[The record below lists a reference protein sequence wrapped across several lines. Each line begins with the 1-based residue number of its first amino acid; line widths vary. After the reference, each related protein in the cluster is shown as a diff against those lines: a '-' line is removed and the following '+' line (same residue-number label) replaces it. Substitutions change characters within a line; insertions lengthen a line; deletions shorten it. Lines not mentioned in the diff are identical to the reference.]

1 MKNLK
6 ATLIVDLLGNIST
19 TSRQW
24 SQDLGAF
31 SHAGQR
37 GLGGVGTA
45 VRRLG
50 GDAEASSSQMRQ
62 AFRGMRSGMHAV
74 SADMDRLK
82 LSAEGVFGSLTRL
95 YGLITGGALVYGFKR
110 LFLDPAV
117 HMESFQTRITSLNH
131 GDASATADTLKWAQ
145 KNTQQAPWS
154 LNQILEEYSTT
165 RGYGMSDAESRRYV
179 QMLEDQAGRHGWNK
193 QQIEGASLQLREM
206 FARGKLQGQDA
217 NQLSGYGINA
227 YQVLAEKLH
236 TDAGHMRKLGEAGK
250 LGPETIRLLFQT
262 LREQASGM
270 AEKSMHT
277 WAGMTMR
284 MQSDWDQ
291 FALKVMNGGPFKFLE
306 KQLSGVLDQIAVMQK
321 DGQLDEL
328 ANDIGQGMLTAF
340 MSATEAVKW
349 LVKQIKAARQALKQ
363 LRDDGYGKNLDN
375 IASGAKTLAKYLLLV
390 YAARTALRLAGT
402 VGMGALRLG
411 STPLRYT
418 LATVGAVTSPFRK
431 RRPVM
436 PGELP
441 GRGGRFM
448 NFLSGVNPAAVQ
460 PVLVTNWPA
469 GALAGGGSGGGNTL
483 IEEGGSGKKRRNGR
497 TKKGPGK
504 GRGMSTVVTAGE
516 ELAESAAKKG
526 LFGRMASR
534 VGGWFGKIPGLSKAG
549 SLLSAAG
556 SKLGLGKAAGW
567 LGKGGKFLGRLGG
580 GAFGAALLAAPTL
593 LDSQATAHD
602 KGAAVGSGIGAVAG
616 GALGTFAGPVGTVI
630 GSTVGSYLGE
640 YLGGWLTDA
649 YQKITGGND
658 NGSGQAVQ
666 KAAAR
671 VELVAP
677 EGWDKRSIDIDDSDM
692 FGLDLNFYS
701 GGNYVPWG

>member
-6 ATLIVDLLGNIST
+6 ASLIVDLLGNIST
-19 TSRQW
+19 KSRQW

-50 GDAEASSSQMRQ
+50 GEAEAGSSRMRQ
-62 AFRGMRSGMHAV
+62 AFRGMRGGIHAV
-74 SADMDRLK
+74 SADLDRLK
-82 LSAEGVFGSLTRL
+82 LSAEGAFGKLTHL
-95 YGLITGGALVYGFKR
+95 YGLLTGGAAVYGFKR
-110 LFLDPAV
+110 LFLDPAA

-131 GDASATADTLKWAQ
+131 GDASATADTIKWAQ

-154 LNQILEEYSTT
+154 LNQILEEYAIT

-179 QMLEDQAGRHGWNK
+179 QMLEDQAGRHGWNR
-193 QQIEGASLQLREM
+193 QQVEGASLQLREM

-236 TDAGHMRKLGEAGK
+236 TTTGAIRKLGEEGK

-340 MSATEAVKW
+340 VSATEAVKW

-363 LRDDGYGKNLDN
+363 LRDDGYGKTLDN
-375 IASGAKTLAKYLLLV
+375 IAGGAKTLAKYLLLV
-390 YAARTALRLAGT
+390 YAARTALRMAGA

-411 STPLRYT
+411 ATPLRYT

-460 PVLVTNWPA
+460 PVFVTNWPA
-469 GALAGGGSGGGNTL
+469 GALAGAGGNGGNTL
-483 IEEGGSGKKRRNGR
+483 TEDGGSGKKRRNRR
-497 TKKGPGK
+497 TRKGPGK
-504 GRGMSTVVTAGE
+504 GRGVSTVVTAGE

-526 LFGRMASR
+526 FFGRMASR

-556 SKLGLGKAAGW
+556 SKLGLGKVAGW
-567 LGKGGKFLGRLGG
+567 LGKGSKFLGRFGG

-593 LDSQATAHD
+593 LDSQASAHD
-602 KGAAVGSGIGAVAG
+602 KGAAVGSGAGAVIG

-630 GSTVGSYLGE
+630 GSTVGSYLGD

-649 YQKITGGND
+649 YQKITGSND
-658 NGSGQAVQ
+658 NRGQAVQ

-671 VELVAP
+671 VELIAP
-677 EGWDKRSIDIDDSDM
+677 EGWQARSIDIDDSDP
-692 FGLDLNFYS
+692 FGLDMNFYS
-701 GGNYVPWG
+701 GGNYVPYG

>member
-6 ATLIVDLLGNIST
+6 ASLIVDLLGNIST
-19 TSRQW
+19 KSRQW

-50 GDAEASSSQMRQ
+50 GEAETSSSRMRQ
-62 AFRGMRSGMHAV
+62 AFRGMRGGIHAV
-74 SADMDRLK
+74 SADLDRLK
-82 LSAEGVFGSLTRL
+82 LSAEGAFGKLTHL
-95 YGLITGGALVYGFKR
+95 YGLLTGGAAVYGFKR
-110 LFLDPAV
+110 LFLDPAA

-131 GDASATADTLKWAQ
+131 GDASATADTIKWAQ

-154 LNQILEEYSTT
+154 LNQILEEYAIT

-179 QMLEDQAGRHGWNK
+179 QMLEDQAGRHGWNR
-193 QQIEGASLQLREM
+193 QQVEGASLQLREM

-236 TDAGHMRKLGEAGK
+236 TTTGAIRKLGEEGK

-328 ANDIGQGMLTAF
+328 ASDIGQGMLTAF

-349 LVKQIKAARQALKQ
+349 LVKQIKAARLALKQ
-363 LRDDGYGKNLDN
+363 LRDDGYGKTLDN
-375 IASGAKTLAKYLLLV
+375 IAGGAKTLAKYLLLV
-390 YAARTALRLAGT
+390 YAARTALRLAGA

-411 STPLRYT
+411 ATPLRYT

-460 PVLVTNWPA
+460 PVFVTNWPA
-469 GALAGGGSGGGNTL
+469 GALAGTGGNGGNTL
-483 IEEGGSGKKRRNGR
+483 TEDGGSGKKRRNRR
-497 TKKGPGK
+497 TRKGPGK
-504 GRGMSTVVTAGE
+504 GRGVSTVVTAGE

-556 SKLGLGKAAGW
+556 SKLGLGKVAGW
-567 LGKGGKFLGRLGG
+567 LGKGSKFLGRFGG

-593 LDSQATAHD
+593 LDSQASAHD
-602 KGAAVGSGIGAVAG
+602 KGAAVGSGAGAVIG

-630 GSTVGSYLGE
+630 GSTVGSYLGD

-658 NGSGQAVQ
+658 NNNPPPQ
-666 KAAAR
+666 KAEAR

-677 EGWDKRSIDIDDSDM
+677 PGWDARSIDIDDSDP

-701 GGNYVPWG
+701 GGNYVPYG

>member
-6 ATLIVDLLGNIST
+6 ASLIVDLLGNIST
-19 TSRQW
+19 KSRQW

-50 GDAEASSSQMRQ
+50 GEAEAGSSRMRQ
-62 AFRGMRSGMHAV
+62 AFRGMRGGIHAV
-74 SADMDRLK
+74 SADLDRLK
-82 LSAEGVFGSLTRL
+82 LSAEGAFGKLTHL
-95 YGLITGGALVYGFKR
+95 YGLLTGGAAVYGFKR
-110 LFLDPAV
+110 LFLDPAS
-117 HMESFQTRITSLNH
+117 HMENFKTRITSLNH
-131 GDASATADTLKWAQ
+131 GDTAATDNTIKWARQ
-145 KNTQQAPWS
+145 NTQQAPWS
-154 LNQILEEYSTT
+154 LNQILEEYSIT

-179 QMLEDQAGRHGWNK
+179 QMLEDQAGRHGWNR
-193 QQIEGASLQLREM
+193 QQVEGASLQLREM

-236 TDAGHMRKLGEAGK
+236 TTTGAVRKLGEEGK

-363 LRDDGYGKNLDN
+363 LRDDGYGRTLDN
-375 IASGAKTLAKYLLLV
+375 IAGGAKTLAKYLLLV
-390 YAARTALRLAGT
+390 YAARTALRMAGA

-411 STPLRYT
+411 ATPLRYT

-448 NFLSGVNPAAVQ
+448 NFLSGINPAAVQ
-460 PVLVTNWPA
+460 PVFVTNWPA
-469 GALAGGGSGGGNTL
+469 GALAGGGSGGGNPL
-483 IEEGGSGKKRRNGR
+483 IEDGGSGKKRRNRR
-497 TKKGPGK
+497 TRKGPGK
-504 GRGMSTVVTAGE
+504 GRGVSTVVTAGE

-556 SKLGLGKAAGW
+556 NKLGLGKVAGW
-567 LGKGGKFLGRLGG
+567 LGKGGKFLGRFGG
-580 GAFGAALLAAPTL
+580 GAFGATLLAAPTL
-593 LDSQATAHD
+593 LDSQASAHD

-649 YQKITGGND
+649 YQKITGNND
-658 NGSGQAVQ
+658 NSGQAVQ

-671 VELVAP
+671 VELIAP
-677 EGWDKRSIDIDDSDM
+677 EGWQARSIDIDDSDP
-692 FGLDLNFYS
+692 FGLDMNFYS
-701 GGNYVPWG
+701 GGNYVPYG

>member
-6 ATLIVDLLGNIST
+6 ASLIVDLLGNIST
-19 TSRQW
+19 KSRQW

-50 GDAEASSSQMRQ
+50 GEAETSSSRMRQ
-62 AFRGMRSGMHAV
+62 AFRGMRGGIHAV
-74 SADMDRLK
+74 SADLDRMK
-82 LSAEGVFGSLTRL
+82 LSAEGAFGKLTHL
-95 YGLITGGALVYGFKR
+95 YGLLTGGAAVYGFKR
-110 LFLDPAV
+110 LFLDPAA

-131 GDASATADTLKWAQ
+131 GDASATADTIKWAQ

-154 LNQILEEYSTT
+154 LNQILEEYAIT

-179 QMLEDQAGRHGWNK
+179 QMLEDQAGRHGWNR
-193 QQIEGASLQLREM
+193 QQVEGASLQLREM

-236 TDAGHMRKLGEAGK
+236 TTTGAIRKLGEEGK

-291 FALKVMNGGPFKFLE
+291 FAQKVMNGGPFKFLE

-340 MSATEAVKW
+340 VSATEAVKW
-349 LVKQIKAARQALKQ
+349 LVKQIKAARLALKQ
-363 LRDDGYGKNLDN
+363 LRDDGYGKTLDN
-375 IASGAKTLAKYLLLV
+375 IAGGAKTLAKYLLLV
-390 YAARTALRLAGT
+390 YAARTALRMAGA

-411 STPLRYT
+411 ATPLRYT

-431 RRPVM
+431 RQPVM

-448 NFLSGVNPAAVQ
+448 NFLSGVNSAAVQ
-460 PVLVTNWPA
+460 PVFVTNWPA
-469 GALAGGGSGGGNTL
+469 GALAGTGGNGGNTL
-483 IEEGGSGKKRRNGR
+483 TEDGGRGKKRRNGR

-504 GRGMSTVVTAGE
+504 GRGVSTVVTAGE
-516 ELAESAAKKG
+516 ELAASAAKKG

-556 SKLGLGKAAGW
+556 SKLGLGKVAGW
-567 LGKGGKFLGRLGG
+567 LGKGSKFLGRFGG

-593 LDSQATAHD
+593 LDSQASAHD
-602 KGAAVGSGIGAVAG
+602 KGAAVGSGAGAVIG

-630 GSTVGSYLGE
+630 GSTVGSYLGD

-649 YQKITGGND
+649 YQKITGSND
-658 NGSGQAVQ
+658 NSGQAVQ

-671 VELVAP
+671 VELIAP
-677 EGWDKRSIDIDDSDM
+677 EGWQARSIDIDDSDP
-692 FGLDLNFYS
+692 FGLDMNFYS
-701 GGNYVPWG
+701 GGNYVPYG

>member
-6 ATLIVDLLGNIST
+6 ASLIVDLLGNIST
-19 TSRQW
+19 KSRQW

-50 GDAEASSSQMRQ
+50 GEAEAGSSRMRQ
-62 AFRGMRSGMHAV
+62 AFRGMRGGIHAV
-74 SADMDRLK
+74 SADLDRLK
-82 LSAEGVFGSLTRL
+82 LSAEGAFGKLTHL
-95 YGLITGGALVYGFKR
+95 YGLLTGGAAVYGFKR
-110 LFLDPAV
+110 LFLDPAA

-131 GDASATADTLKWAQ
+131 GDASATADTIKWAQ

-154 LNQILEEYSTT
+154 LNQILEEYAIT

-179 QMLEDQAGRHGWNK
+179 QMLEDQAGRHGWNR
-193 QQIEGASLQLREM
+193 QQVEGASLQLREM

-236 TDAGHMRKLGEAGK
+236 TTTGAIRKLGEEGK

-306 KQLSGVLDQIAVMQK
+306 TQLSGVLDQIAVMQK

-340 MSATEAVKW
+340 TSARDAVTW

-363 LRDDGYGKNLDN
+363 LRDDGYGKTLDN
-375 IASGAKTLAKYLLLV
+375 IAGGAKTLAKYLLLV
-390 YAARTALRLAGT
+390 YAARTALRMAGA

-411 STPLRYT
+411 VTPLRYT

-436 PGELP
+436 PGEMP

-460 PVLVTNWPA
+460 PVFVTNWPA

-483 IEEGGSGKKRRNGR
+483 IEDGGSSKKRRNGR

-504 GRGMSTVVTAGE
+504 GRGVSTVVTAGE
-516 ELAESAAKKG
+516 ALAESAAKKG

-556 SKLGLGKAAGW
+556 NKPGLGKVAGW

-593 LDSQATAHD
+593 LDSQASAHD
-602 KGAAVGSGIGAVAG
+602 KGAAVGSGAGAVIG

-630 GSTVGSYLGE
+630 GSTVGSYLGD

-649 YQKITGGND
+649 YQKITGSND
-658 NGSGQAVQ
+658 NSGQAVQ

-671 VELVAP
+671 VELIAP
-677 EGWDKRSIDIDDSDM
+677 EGWQARSIDIDDSNP
-692 FGLDLNFYS
+692 FGLDMNFYS
-701 GGNYVPWG
+701 GGNYVPYG

>member
-6 ATLIVDLLGNIST
+6 ASLIVDLLGNIST
-19 TSRQW
+19 KSRQW

-50 GDAEASSSQMRQ
+50 GEAEAGSSRMRQ
-62 AFRGMRSGMHAV
+62 AFRGMRGGIHAV
-74 SADMDRLK
+74 SADLDRLK
-82 LSAEGVFGSLTRL
+82 LSAEGAFGKLTHL
-95 YGLITGGALVYGFKR
+95 YGLLTGGAAVYGFKR
-110 LFLDPAV
+110 LFLDPAS
-117 HMESFQTRITSLNH
+117 HMENFKTRITSLNH
-131 GDASATADTLKWAQ
+131 GEAAATDSTIKWARQ
-145 KNTQQAPWS
+145 NTQEAPWS
-154 LNQILEEYSTT
+154 MSQILEEYAVT
-165 RGYGMSDAESRRYV
+165 RGYGMSDAESRKYV
-179 QMLEDQAGRHGWNK
+179 HMLEDQAGRHGWNK

-206 FARGKLQGQDA
+206 YARGKIQGQDA

-236 TDAGHMRKLGEAGK
+236 TKASVIRELGEKGK
-250 LGPETIRLLFQT
+250 LGPEAIKLLFQT
-262 LREQASGM
+262 LQEQAKGAAKVASG
-270 AEKSMHT
+270 T
-277 WAGMTMR
+277 WTGMVMR
-284 MQSDWDQ
+284 MQSDWEQ
-291 FALKVMNGGPFKFLE
+291 FAQQVMDTGPFKFLE
-306 KQLSGVLDQIAVMQK
+306 TQMNGILDTVADMQK
-321 DGQLDEL
+321 SGQLDGL
-328 ANDIGQGMLTAF
+328 AEDVGEGMLTAF
-340 MSATEAVKW
+340 LSVKDAVTW
-349 LVKQIKAARQALKQ
+349 LVEKIKAARQALKQ
-363 LRDDGYGKNLDN
+363 LRDDGYGKTLDN

-390 YAARTALRLAGT
+390 YAARTALRMAGA

-411 STPLRYT
+411 ATPLRYT

-460 PVLVTNWPA
+460 PVFVTNWPA
-469 GALAGGGSGGGNTL
+469 GALAGGGSGNTL
-483 IEEGGSGKKRRNGR
+483 IEDGGSSKKRRNGR

-504 GRGMSTVVTAGE
+504 GRGVSTVVTAGE
-516 ELAESAAKKG
+516 ALAESAAKKG

-556 SKLGLGKAAGW
+556 NKPGLGKVAGW
-567 LGKGGKFLGRLGG
+567 LGKGSKFLGRFGG

-593 LDSQATAHD
+593 LDSQASAHD
-602 KGAAVGSGIGAVAG
+602 KGAAVGSGAGAVIG

-630 GSTVGSYLGE
+630 GSTVGSYLGD

-658 NGSGQAVQ
+658 NNNPPPQ
-666 KAAAR
+666 KAEAR

-677 EGWDKRSIDIDDSDM
+677 PGWDARSIDIDDSDP
-692 FGLDLNFYS
+692 FGLDMNFYS
-701 GGNYVPWG
+701 GGNYVPYG

>member
-6 ATLIVDLLGNIST
+6 ASLIVDLLGNIST
-19 TSRQW
+19 KSRQW

-50 GDAEASSSQMRQ
+50 GEAETGSSRMRQ
-62 AFRGMRSGMHAV
+62 AFRGMRGGIHAV
-74 SADMDRLK
+74 SADLDRLK
-82 LSAEGVFGSLTRL
+82 LSAEGAFGKLTHL
-95 YGLITGGALVYGFKR
+95 YGLLTGGAAVYGFKR
-110 LFLDPAV
+110 LFLDPAA

-131 GDASATADTLKWAQ
+131 GDASATADTIKWAQ

-154 LNQILEEYSTT
+154 LNQILEEYAIT

-179 QMLEDQAGRHGWNK
+179 QMLEDQAGRHGWNR
-193 QQIEGASLQLREM
+193 QQVEGASLQLREM

-236 TDAGHMRKLGEAGK
+236 TTTGAIRKLGEEGK

-277 WAGMTMR
+277 WTGMTMR

-321 DGQLDEL
+321 DGQLDDI

-349 LVKQIKAARQALKQ
+349 LVKQIKAARLALKQ
-363 LRDDGYGKNLDN
+363 LRDDGYGKTLDN

-390 YAARTALRLAGT
+390 YAARTALRMAGA

-411 STPLRYT
+411 ATPLRYT

-431 RRPVM
+431 RQPVM

-460 PVLVTNWPA
+460 PVFVTNWPA
-469 GALAGGGSGGGNTL
+469 GALAGTGGNGGNTL
-483 IEEGGSGKKRRNGR
+483 TEDGGRGKKRRNGR

-504 GRGMSTVVTAGE
+504 GRGVSTVVTAGE

-526 LFGRMASR
+526 FFGRMASR

-549 SLLSAAG
+549 SLLSAAS
-556 SKLGLGKAAGW
+556 SKLGLGKVAGW

-593 LDSQATAHD
+593 LDSQASAHD
-602 KGAAVGSGIGAVAG
+602 KGAAVGSGAGAVIG
-616 GALGTFAGPVGTVI
+616 GALGTFAGPVGAAI
-630 GSTVGSYLGE
+630 GSTVGSYLGD

-649 YQKITGGND
+649 YQKITGSND
-658 NGSGQAVQ
+658 NSGQAVQ

-671 VELVAP
+671 VELIAP
-677 EGWDKRSIDIDDSDM
+677 EGWQARSIDIDDSDP
-692 FGLDLNFYS
+692 FGLDMNFYS
-701 GGNYVPWG
+701 GGNYVPYG

>member
-6 ATLIVDLLGNIST
+6 ASLIVDLLGNIST
-19 TSRQW
+19 KSRQW

-50 GDAEASSSQMRQ
+50 GEAETSSSRMRQ
-62 AFRGMRSGMHAV
+62 AFRGMRGGIHAV
-74 SADMDRLK
+74 SADLDRLK
-82 LSAEGVFGSLTRL
+82 LSAEGAFGKLTHL
-95 YGLITGGALVYGFKR
+95 YGLLTGGAAVYGFKR
-110 LFLDPAV
+110 LFLDPAA

-131 GDASATADTLKWAQ
+131 GDASATADTIKWAQ

-154 LNQILEEYSTT
+154 LNQILEEYAIT

-179 QMLEDQAGRHGWNK
+179 QMLEDQAGRHGWNR
-193 QQIEGASLQLREM
+193 QQVEGASLQLREM

-236 TDAGHMRKLGEAGK
+236 TTTGAIRKLGEEGK

-340 MSATEAVKW
+340 VSATEAVKW
-349 LVKQIKAARQALKQ
+349 LVKQIKAARLALKQ
-363 LRDDGYGKNLDN
+363 LRDDGYGKTLDN
-375 IASGAKTLAKYLLLV
+375 IAGGAKTLAKYLLLV
-390 YAARTALRLAGT
+390 YAARTALRMAGA

-411 STPLRYT
+411 ATPLRYT

-431 RRPVM
+431 RRPVI
-436 PGELP
+436 PGEMP

-460 PVLVTNWPA
+460 PVFVTNWPA
-469 GALAGGGSGGGNTL
+469 GALAGTGGNGGNTL
-483 IEEGGSGKKRRNGR
+483 TEDGGSGKKRRNRR
-497 TKKGPGK
+497 TRKGPGK
-504 GRGMSTVVTAGE
+504 GRGVSTVVTAGE

-556 SKLGLGKAAGW
+556 SKLGLGKVAGW
-567 LGKGGKFLGRLGG
+567 LGKGSKFLGRFGG

-593 LDSQATAHD
+593 LDSQASAHD
-602 KGAAVGSGIGAVAG
+602 KGAAVGSGAGAVIG

-630 GSTVGSYLGE
+630 GSTVGSYLGD

-649 YQKITGGND
+649 YQKITGSND
-658 NGSGQAVQ
+658 NSGQAVQ

-671 VELVAP
+671 VELIAP
-677 EGWDKRSIDIDDSDM
+677 EGWQARSIDIDDSDP
-692 FGLDLNFYS
+692 FGLDMNFYS
-701 GGNYVPWG
+701 GGNYVPYG

>member
-6 ATLIVDLLGNIST
+6 ASLIVDLLGNIST
-19 TSRQW
+19 KSRQW

-50 GDAEASSSQMRQ
+50 GEAEAGSSRMRQ
-62 AFRGMRSGMHAV
+62 AFRGMRGGIHAV
-74 SADMDRLK
+74 SADLDRLK
-82 LSAEGVFGSLTRL
+82 LSAEGAFGKLTHL
-95 YGLITGGALVYGFKR
+95 YGLLTGGAAVYGFKR
-110 LFLDPAV
+110 LFLDPAA

-131 GDASATADTLKWAQ
+131 GDASATADTIKWAQ

-154 LNQILEEYSTT
+154 LNQILEEYAIT

-179 QMLEDQAGRHGWNK
+179 QMLEDQAGRHGWNR
-193 QQIEGASLQLREM
+193 QQVEGASLQLREM

-236 TDAGHMRKLGEAGK
+236 TTTGAIRKLGEEGK

-340 MSATEAVKW
+340 VSATEAVKW

-363 LRDDGYGKNLDN
+363 LRDDGYGKTLDN
-375 IASGAKTLAKYLLLV
+375 IAGGAKTLAKYLLLV
-390 YAARTALRLAGT
+390 YAARTALRMAGA

-411 STPLRYT
+411 ATPLRYT

-460 PVLVTNWPA
+460 PVFVTNWPA

-483 IEEGGSGKKRRNGR
+483 IEDGGGSKKRRNGR

-504 GRGMSTVVTAGE
+504 GRGVSTVVTAGE
-516 ELAESAAKKG
+516 ALAESAAKKG

-556 SKLGLGKAAGW
+556 NKLGLGKVAGW
-567 LGKGGKFLGRLGG
+567 LGKGSKFLGRFGG

-593 LDSQATAHD
+593 LDSQASAHD
-602 KGAAVGSGIGAVAG
+602 KGAAVGSGAGAVIG

-630 GSTVGSYLGE
+630 GSTVGSYLGD

-658 NGSGQAVQ
+658 NNNPPPQ
-666 KAAAR
+666 KAEAR

-677 EGWDKRSIDIDDSDM
+677 PGWDARSIDIDDSDP
-692 FGLDLNFYS
+692 FGLDMNFYS
-701 GGNYVPWG
+701 GGNYVPYG

>member
-6 ATLIVDLLGNIST
+6 ASLIVDLLGNIST
-19 TSRQW
+19 KSRQW

-50 GDAEASSSQMRQ
+50 GEAETSSSRMRQ
-62 AFRGMRSGMHAV
+62 AFRGMRGGIHAV
-74 SADMDRLK
+74 SADLDRLK
-82 LSAEGVFGSLTRL
+82 LSAEGAFGKLTHL
-95 YGLITGGALVYGFKR
+95 YGLLTGGAAVYGFKR
-110 LFLDPAV
+110 LFLDPAA

-131 GDASATADTLKWAQ
+131 GDASATADTIKWAQ

-154 LNQILEEYSTT
+154 LNQILEEYAIT

-179 QMLEDQAGRHGWNK
+179 QMLEDQAGRHGWNR
-193 QQIEGASLQLREM
+193 QQVEGASLQLREM

-236 TDAGHMRKLGEAGK
+236 TTTGAIRKLGEEGK

-328 ANDIGQGMLTAF
+328 ASDIGQGMLTAF

-349 LVKQIKAARQALKQ
+349 LVKQIKAARLALKQ
-363 LRDDGYGKNLDN
+363 LRDDGYGKTLDN
-375 IASGAKTLAKYLLLV
+375 IAGGAKTLAKYLLLV
-390 YAARTALRLAGT
+390 YAARTALRLAGA

-411 STPLRYT
+411 ATPLRYT

-460 PVLVTNWPA
+460 PVFVTNWPA
-469 GALAGGGSGGGNTL
+469 GALAGTGGNGGNTL
-483 IEEGGSGKKRRNGR
+483 TEDGGSGKKRRNRR
-497 TKKGPGK
+497 TRKGPSK
-504 GRGMSTVVTAGE
+504 GRGVSTVVTAGE

-556 SKLGLGKAAGW
+556 SKLGLGKVAGW
-567 LGKGGKFLGRLGG
+567 LGKGSKFLGRFGG

-593 LDSQATAHD
+593 LDSQASAHD
-602 KGAAVGSGIGAVAG
+602 KGAAVGSGAGAVIG

-630 GSTVGSYLGE
+630 GSTVGSYLGD

-649 YQKITGGND
+649 YQKITGSND
-658 NGSGQAVQ
+658 NSGQAVQ

-671 VELVAP
+671 VELIAP
-677 EGWDKRSIDIDDSDM
+677 EGWQARSIDIDDSDP
-692 FGLDLNFYS
+692 FGLDMNFYS
-701 GGNYVPWG
+701 GGNYVPYG

>member
-6 ATLIVDLLGNIST
+6 ASLIVDLLGNIST
-19 TSRQW
+19 ISRKW

-50 GDAEASSSQMRQ
+50 GEAEASSSRMRQ

-363 LRDDGYGKNLDN
+363 LRDDGYGKTLDN

-390 YAARTALRLAGT
+390 YAARTALRLAGA

-411 STPLRYT
+411 ATPLRYT

-431 RRPVM
+431 RQPVM

-460 PVLVTNWPA
+460 PVFVTNWPA

-483 IEEGGSGKKRRNGR
+483 IEEGGSGKKRRSGR

-504 GRGMSTVVTAGE
+504 GRGISTVVTAGE
-516 ELAESAAKKG
+516 ELAEGAAKKG

-534 VGGWFGKIPGLSKAG
+534 VGGWFGKIPGLTKAG

-567 LGKGGKFLGRLGG
+567 LGKGGKLLGRFGG
-580 GAFGAALLAAPTL
+580 GALGAALTAAPVL
-593 LDSQATAHD
+593 LDDQATTHD
-602 KGAAVGSGIGAVAG
+602 KGAAVGSGIGMVAG
-616 GALGTFAGPVGTVI
+616 GALGSFAGPVGTMI

-649 YQKITGGND
+649 YQKITGSND
-658 NGSGQAVQ
+658 NSGQAVQ

-671 VELVAP
+671 VELIAP

-701 GGNYVPWG
+701 GGNYVPYG

>member
-6 ATLIVDLLGNIST
+6 ASLIVDLLGNIST
-19 TSRQW
+19 KSRQW

-37 GLGGVGTA
+37 GLGGVGMV

-50 GDAEASSSQMRQ
+50 GEAEAGSSRMRQ
-62 AFRGMRSGMHAV
+62 AFRGMRGGIHAV
-74 SADMDRLK
+74 SADLDRLK
-82 LSAEGVFGSLTRL
+82 LSAEGAFGKLTHL
-95 YGLITGGALVYGFKR
+95 YGLLTGGAAVYGFKR
-110 LFLDPAV
+110 LFLDPAS
-117 HMESFQTRITSLNH
+117 HMENFKTRITSLNH
-131 GDASATADTLKWAQ
+131 GDAAATDSTIKWARQ
-145 KNTQQAPWS
+145 NTQEAPWGMS
-154 LNQILEEYSTT
+154 QILEEYAVT
-165 RGYGMSDAESRRYV
+165 RGYGMSDAESRKYV
-179 QMLEDQAGRHGWNK
+179 HMLEDQAGRHGWNK

-206 FARGKLQGQDA
+206 YARGKIQGQDA

-236 TDAGHMRKLGEAGK
+236 TKASVIRELGEKGK
-250 LGPETIRLLFQT
+250 LGPEAIKLLFQT
-262 LREQASGM
+262 LQEQAKGAAKVASG
-270 AEKSMHT
+270 T
-277 WAGMTMR
+277 WTGMVMR
-284 MQSDWDQ
+284 MQSDWEQ
-291 FALKVMNGGPFKFLE
+291 FAQQVMDTGPFRFLETQMNGI
-306 KQLSGVLDQIAVMQK
+306 LDTVADMQK
-321 DGQLDEL
+321 SGQLDGL
-328 ANDIGQGMLTAF
+328 AEDVGEGMLTAF
-340 MSATEAVKW
+340 LSAKDAVTW
-349 LVKQIKAARQALKQ
+349 LVEKIKAARLALKQ
-363 LRDDGYGKNLDN
+363 LRDDGYGRTLDN

-390 YAARTALRLAGT
+390 YAARTALRMAGA

-411 STPLRYT
+411 ATPLRYT

-431 RRPVM
+431 RRPVI
-436 PGELP
+436 PGEMP

-460 PVLVTNWPA
+460 PVFVTNWPA
-469 GALAGGGSGGGNTL
+469 GALAGTGGNGGNTL
-483 IEEGGSGKKRRNGR
+483 TEDGGSGKKRRNRR
-497 TKKGPGK
+497 TRKGPGK
-504 GRGMSTVVTAGE
+504 GRGVSTVVTAGE

-556 SKLGLGKAAGW
+556 NKLGLGKVAGW
-567 LGKGGKFLGRLGG
+567 LGKGSKFLGRFGG

-658 NGSGQAVQ
+658 NNNPPPQ
-666 KAAAR
+666 KAEAR

-677 EGWDKRSIDIDDSDM
+677 PGWDARSIDIDESDP

-701 GGNYVPWG
+701 GGNYVPYG

>member
-6 ATLIVDLLGNIST
+6 ASLIVDLLGNIST
-19 TSRQW
+19 KSRQW

-50 GDAEASSSQMRQ
+50 GEAETSSSRMRQ
-62 AFRGMRSGMHAV
+62 AFRGMRGGIHAV
-74 SADMDRLK
+74 SADLDRLK
-82 LSAEGVFGSLTRL
+82 LSAEGAFGKLTHL
-95 YGLITGGALVYGFKR
+95 YGLLTGGAAVYGFKR
-110 LFLDPAV
+110 LFLDPAS
-117 HMESFQTRITSLNH
+117 HMENFKTRITSLNH
-131 GDASATADTLKWAQ
+131 GDAAATDSTIKWARQ
-145 KNTQQAPWS
+145 NTQEAPWS
-154 LNQILEEYSTT
+154 MSQILEEYAVT
-165 RGYGMSDAESRRYV
+165 RGYGMSDAESRKYV
-179 QMLEDQAGRHGWNK
+179 HMLEDQAGRHGWNK

-206 FARGKLQGQDA
+206 YARGKIQGQDA

-236 TDAGHMRKLGEAGK
+236 TKASVIRELGEKGK
-250 LGPETIRLLFQT
+250 LGPEAIKLLFQT
-262 LREQASGM
+262 LQEQAKGAAKVASG
-270 AEKSMHT
+270 T
-277 WAGMTMR
+277 WTGMVMR
-284 MQSDWDQ
+284 MQSDWEQ
-291 FALKVMNGGPFKFLE
+291 FAQKVMDTGPFKFLE
-306 KQLSGVLDQIAVMQK
+306 TQMNGILDQIAVMQK

-363 LRDDGYGKNLDN
+363 LRDDGYGRTLDN
-375 IASGAKTLAKYLLLV
+375 IAGGAKTLAKYLLLV
-390 YAARTALRLAGT
+390 YAARTALRMAGA

-411 STPLRYT
+411 ATPLRYT

-431 RRPVM
+431 RRPVI
-436 PGELP
+436 PGEMP

-460 PVLVTNWPA
+460 PVFVTNWPA
-469 GALAGGGSGGGNTL
+469 GALAGTGGNGGNTL
-483 IEEGGSGKKRRNGR
+483 TEDGGSGKKRRNGR
-497 TKKGPGK
+497 TRKGPGK
-504 GRGMSTVVTAGE
+504 GRGVSTVVTAGE

-556 SKLGLGKAAGW
+556 SRPGLGKVAGW

-593 LDSQATAHD
+593 LDSQASAHD
-602 KGAAVGSGIGAVAG
+602 KGAAVGSGAGAVIG

-630 GSTVGSYLGE
+630 GSTVGSYLGD

-649 YQKITGGND
+649 YQKITGSND
-658 NGSGQAVQ
+658 NSGQAVQ

-671 VELVAP
+671 VELIAP
-677 EGWDKRSIDIDDSDM
+677 EGWQARSIDIDDSDP
-692 FGLDLNFYS
+692 FGLDMNFYS
-701 GGNYVPWG
+701 GGNYVPYG

>member
-6 ATLIVDLLGNIST
+6 ASLIVDLLGNIST
-19 TSRQW
+19 KSRQW

-50 GDAEASSSQMRQ
+50 GEAEAGSSRMRQ
-62 AFRGMRSGMHAV
+62 AFRGMRGGIHAV
-74 SADMDRLK
+74 SADLDRLK
-82 LSAEGVFGSLTRL
+82 LSAEGAFGKLTHL
-95 YGLITGGALVYGFKR
+95 YGLLTGGAAVYGFKR
-110 LFLDPAV
+110 LFLDPAA

-131 GDASATADTLKWAQ
+131 GDASATADTIKWAQ

-154 LNQILEEYSTT
+154 LNQILEEYAIT

-179 QMLEDQAGRHGWNK
+179 QMLEDQAGRHGWNR
-193 QQIEGASLQLREM
+193 QQVEGASLQLREM

-236 TDAGHMRKLGEAGK
+236 TTTGAIRKLGEEGK

-306 KQLSGVLDQIAVMQK
+306 TQLSGVLDQIAVMQK

-340 MSATEAVKW
+340 TSARDAVTW

-363 LRDDGYGKNLDN
+363 LRDDGYGKTLDN
-375 IASGAKTLAKYLLLV
+375 IAGGAKTLAKYLLLV
-390 YAARTALRLAGT
+390 YAARTALRMAGA

-411 STPLRYT
+411 ATPLRYT

-431 RRPVM
+431 RQPVM

-448 NFLSGVNPAAVQ
+448 NFLSGVNSAAVQ
-460 PVLVTNWPA
+460 PVFVTNWPA
-469 GALAGGGSGGGNTL
+469 GALAGAGGNGGNTL
-483 IEEGGSGKKRRNGR
+483 TENGGNGKKRRNRR
-497 TKKGPGK
+497 TRKGPGK
-504 GRGMSTVVTAGE
+504 GRGVSTVVTAGE

-526 LFGRMASR
+526 FFGRMASR

-556 SKLGLGKAAGW
+556 NKPGLGKVAGW
-567 LGKGGKFLGRLGG
+567 LGKGSKFLGRFGG

-593 LDSQATAHD
+593 LDSQASAHD
-602 KGAAVGSGIGAVAG
+602 KGAAVGSGAGAVIG

-630 GSTVGSYLGE
+630 GSTVGSYLGD

-649 YQKITGGND
+649 YQKITGSND
-658 NGSGQAVQ
+658 NSGQAVQ

-671 VELVAP
+671 VELIAP
-677 EGWDKRSIDIDDSDM
+677 EGWQARSIDIDDSDP
-692 FGLDLNFYS
+692 FGLDMNFYS
-701 GGNYVPWG
+701 GGNYVPYG

>member
-6 ATLIVDLLGNIST
+6 ASLIVDLLGNIST
-19 TSRQW
+19 KSRQW

-50 GDAEASSSQMRQ
+50 GEAEAGSSRMRQ
-62 AFRGMRSGMHAV
+62 AFRGMRGGIHAV
-74 SADMDRLK
+74 SADLDRLK
-82 LSAEGVFGSLTRL
+82 LSAEGAFGKLTHL
-95 YGLITGGALVYGFKR
+95 YGLLTGGAAVYGFKR
-110 LFLDPAV
+110 LFLDPAA

-131 GDASATADTLKWAQ
+131 GDASATADTIKWAQ

-154 LNQILEEYSTT
+154 LNQILEEYAIT

-179 QMLEDQAGRHGWNK
+179 QMLEDQAGRHGWNR
-193 QQIEGASLQLREM
+193 QQVEGASLQLREM

-236 TDAGHMRKLGEAGK
+236 TTTGAIRKLGEEGK

-306 KQLSGVLDQIAVMQK
+306 TQLSGVLDQIAVMQK

-340 MSATEAVKW
+340 TSARDAVTW

-363 LRDDGYGKNLDN
+363 LRDDGYGKTLDN
-375 IASGAKTLAKYLLLV
+375 IAGGAKTLAKYLLLV
-390 YAARTALRLAGT
+390 YAARTALRMAGA

-411 STPLRYT
+411 ATPLRYT

-431 RRPVM
+431 RQPVM

-448 NFLSGVNPAAVQ
+448 NFLSGVNSAAVQ
-460 PVLVTNWPA
+460 PVFVTNWPA
-469 GALAGGGSGGGNTL
+469 GALAGAGGNGGNTL
-483 IEEGGSGKKRRNGR
+483 TENGGNGKKRRNRR
-497 TKKGPGK
+497 TRKGPGK
-504 GRGMSTVVTAGE
+504 GRGVSTVVTAGE

-526 LFGRMASR
+526 FFGRMASR

-556 SKLGLGKAAGW
+556 NKPGLGKVAGW
-567 LGKGGKFLGRLGG
+567 LGKGSKFLGRFGG

-593 LDSQATAHD
+593 LDSQASAHD

-616 GALGTFAGPVGTVI
+616 GALGALAGGVGAVV
-630 GSTVGSYLGE
+630 GSTVGSYLGD

-649 YQKITGGND
+649 YQKITGSND
-658 NGSGQAVQ
+658 NRGQAVQ

-671 VELVAP
+671 VELIAP
-677 EGWDKRSIDIDDSDM
+677 EGWQARSIDIDDSDP
-692 FGLDLNFYS
+692 FGLDMNFYS
-701 GGNYVPWG
+701 GGNYVPYG

>member
-1 MKNLK
+1 
-6 ATLIVDLLGNIST
+6 A
-19 TSRQW
+19 
-24 SQDLGAF
+24 A
-31 SHAGQR
+31 
-37 GLGGVGTA
+37 
-45 VRRLG
+45 
-50 GDAEASSSQMRQ
+50 
-62 AFRGMRSGMHAV
+62 
-74 SADMDRLK
+74 
-82 LSAEGVFGSLTRL
+82 
-95 YGLITGGALVYGFKR
+95 VYGFKR
-110 LFLDPAV
+110 LFLDPAA

-131 GDASATADTLKWAQ
+131 GDASATADTIKWAQ

-154 LNQILEEYSTT
+154 LNQILEEYSIT

-179 QMLEDQAGRHGWNK
+179 QMLEDQAGRHGWNR
-193 QQIEGASLQLREM
+193 QQVEGASLQLREM

-236 TDAGHMRKLGEAGK
+236 TTTGAVRKLGEEGK

-340 MSATEAVKW
+340 TSARDAVTW

-363 LRDDGYGKNLDN
+363 LRDDGYGRTLDN
-375 IASGAKTLAKYLLLV
+375 IAGGAKTLAKYLLLV
-390 YAARTALRLAGT
+390 YAARTALRMAGA

-411 STPLRYT
+411 ATPLRYT

-436 PGELP
+436 PGEMP

-448 NFLSGVNPAAVQ
+448 NFLSGINPAAVQ
-460 PVLVTNWPA
+460 PVFVTNWPA
-469 GALAGGGSGGGNTL
+469 GALAGGGIGGGNTL
-483 IEEGGSGKKRRNGR
+483 IEDGGSGKKRRNRR
-497 TKKGPGK
+497 TRKGPGK
-504 GRGMSTVVTAGE
+504 GRGVSTVVTAGE

-556 SKLGLGKAAGW
+556 SKLGLGKVAGW
-567 LGKGGKFLGRLGG
+567 LGKGSKFLGRIGG

-593 LDSQATAHD
+593 LDSQASAHD

-616 GALGTFAGPVGTVI
+616 GALGALAGGVGAVV
-630 GSTVGSYLGE
+630 GSTVGSYLGD

-658 NGSGQAVQ
+658 NNNPPPQ
-666 KAAAR
+666 KAEAR

-677 EGWDKRSIDIDDSDM
+677 PGWDARSIDIDDSDP

-701 GGNYVPWG
+701 GGNYVPYG

>member
-1 MKNLK
+1 MPKSLK
-6 ATLIVDLLGNIST
+6 ASLIVDLLGNIST

-37 GLGGVGTA
+37 GLGAVGTA

-50 GDAEASSSQMRQ
+50 GDAEASSSRMRQ

-110 LFLDPAV
+110 LFLDPAS
-117 HMESFQTRITSLNH
+117 HMENFKTRITSLNH
-131 GDASATADTLKWAQ
+131 GDGAATDSTIKWARQ
-145 KNTQQAPWS
+145 NTQEAPWS
-154 LNQILEEYSTT
+154 MSQILEEYAVT
-165 RGYGMSDAESRRYV
+165 RGYGMSDAESRKYV
-179 QMLEDQAGRHGWNK
+179 HMLEDQAGRHGWNK
-193 QQIEGASLQLREM
+193 QMIEGASLQLREM
-206 FARGKLQGQDA
+206 YARGKIQGQDA

-227 YQVLAEKLH
+227 YQVLAEKLNVKQSVIR
-236 TDAGHMRKLGEAGK
+236 DLGEKGK
-250 LGPETIRLLFQT
+250 LGPETIKLLFQT
-262 LREQASGM
+262 LQEQAKGAAKVASG
-270 AEKSMHT
+270 T
-277 WAGMTMR
+277 WTGMTMR
-284 MQSDWDQ
+284 MQSDWEQ
-291 FALKVMNGGPFKFLE
+291 FAQKVMDTGPFKFLE

-363 LRDDGYGKNLDN
+363 LRDDGYGKTLDN

-390 YAARTALRLAGT
+390 YAARTALRLGRA
-402 VGMGALRLG
+402 VGMGAFRLAA
-411 STPLRYT
+411 TPVRYG

-431 RRPVM
+431 RQPVM

-483 IEEGGSGKKRRNGR
+483 IEDGGNGKKRRNTR

-504 GRGMSTVVTAGE
+504 GRGISTVVTAGE

-556 SKLGLGKAAGW
+556 SKLGLGKVAGW
-567 LGKGGKFLGRLGG
+567 LGKGGKFLGRFGG
-580 GAFGAALLAAPTL
+580 GAFGATLLAAPTL

-616 GALGTFAGPVGTVI
+616 GALGALAGGVGAVV
-630 GSTVGSYLGE
+630 GSTVGSYLGD
-640 YLGGWLTDA
+640 YLGGWLADA

-658 NGSGQAVQ
+658 NNGQAVQ

-671 VELVAP
+671 LELIAP

-692 FGLDLNFYS
+692 FGLDLNFYG
-701 GGNYVPWG
+701 GGNYVPYG

>member
-6 ATLIVDLLGNIST
+6 ASLIVDLLGNIST
-19 TSRQW
+19 KSRQW

-50 GDAEASSSQMRQ
+50 GEAETSSSRMRQ
-62 AFRGMRSGMHAV
+62 AFRGMRGGIHAV
-74 SADMDRLK
+74 SADLDRLK
-82 LSAEGVFGSLTRL
+82 LSAEGAFGKLTHL
-95 YGLITGGALVYGFKR
+95 YGLLTGGAAVYGFKR
-110 LFLDPAV
+110 LFLDPAA

-131 GDASATADTLKWAQ
+131 GDASATADTIKWAQ

-154 LNQILEEYSTT
+154 LNQILEEYAIT

-179 QMLEDQAGRHGWNK
+179 QMLEDQAGRHGWNR
-193 QQIEGASLQLREM
+193 QQVEGASLQLREM

-236 TDAGHMRKLGEAGK
+236 TTTGAIRKLGEEGK

-328 ANDIGQGMLTAF
+328 ASDIGQGMLTAF

-349 LVKQIKAARQALKQ
+349 LVKQIKAARLALKQ
-363 LRDDGYGKNLDN
+363 LRDDGYGKTLDN
-375 IASGAKTLAKYLLLV
+375 IAGGAKTLAKYLLLV
-390 YAARTALRLAGT
+390 YAARTALRLAGA

-411 STPLRYT
+411 ATPLRYT

-460 PVLVTNWPA
+460 PVFVTNWPA
-469 GALAGGGSGGGNTL
+469 GALAGTGGNGGNTL
-483 IEEGGSGKKRRNGR
+483 TEDGGSGKKRRNRR
-497 TKKGPGK
+497 TRKGPGK
-504 GRGMSTVVTAGE
+504 GRGVSTVVTAGE

-534 VGGWFGKIPGLSKAG
+534 
-549 SLLSAAG
+549 
-556 SKLGLGKAAGW
+556 
-567 LGKGGKFLGRLGG
+567 
-580 GAFGAALLAAPTL
+580 
-593 LDSQATAHD
+593 
-602 KGAAVGSGIGAVAG
+602 
-616 GALGTFAGPVGTVI
+616 
-630 GSTVGSYLGE
+630 
-640 YLGGWLTDA
+640 
-649 YQKITGGND
+649 
-658 NGSGQAVQ
+658 
-666 KAAAR
+666 
-671 VELVAP
+671 
-677 EGWDKRSIDIDDSDM
+677 
-692 FGLDLNFYS
+692 
-701 GGNYVPWG
+701 

>member
-6 ATLIVDLLGNIST
+6 ASLIVDLLGNIST
-19 TSRQW
+19 KSRQW

-50 GDAEASSSQMRQ
+50 GEAEAGSSRMRQ
-62 AFRGMRSGMHAV
+62 AFRGMRGGIHAV
-74 SADMDRLK
+74 SADLDRLK
-82 LSAEGVFGSLTRL
+82 LSAEGAFGKLTHL
-95 YGLITGGALVYGFKR
+95 YGLLTGGAAVYGFKR
-110 LFLDPAV
+110 LFLDPAA

-131 GDASATADTLKWAQ
+131 GDASATADTIKWAQ

-154 LNQILEEYSTT
+154 LNQILEEYAIT

-179 QMLEDQAGRHGWNK
+179 QMLEDQAGRHGWNR
-193 QQIEGASLQLREM
+193 QQVEGASLQLREM

-236 TDAGHMRKLGEAGK
+236 TTTGAIRKLGEEGK

-306 KQLSGVLDQIAVMQK
+306 TQLSGVLDQIAVMQK

-340 MSATEAVKW
+340 TSARDAVTW

-363 LRDDGYGKNLDN
+363 LRDDGYGKTLDN
-375 IASGAKTLAKYLLLV
+375 IAGGAKTLAKYLLLV
-390 YAARTALRLAGT
+390 YAARTALRMAGA

-411 STPLRYT
+411 ATPLRYT

-431 RRPVM
+431 RQPVM

-448 NFLSGVNPAAVQ
+448 NFLSGVNSAAVQ
-460 PVLVTNWPA
+460 PVFVTNWPA
-469 GALAGGGSGGGNTL
+469 GALAGTGGNGGNTL
-483 IEEGGSGKKRRNGR
+483 TEDGGSGKKRRNRR
-497 TKKGPGK
+497 TRKGPGK
-504 GRGMSTVVTAGE
+504 GRGVSTVVTAGE

-556 SKLGLGKAAGW
+556 SKLGLGKVAGW
-567 LGKGGKFLGRLGG
+567 LGKGSKFLGRFGG

-593 LDSQATAHD
+593 LDSQASAHD
-602 KGAAVGSGIGAVAG
+602 KGAAVGSGAGAVIG

-630 GSTVGSYLGE
+630 GSTVGSYLGD

-649 YQKITGGND
+649 YQKITGSND
-658 NGSGQAVQ
+658 NSGQAVQ

-671 VELVAP
+671 VELIAP
-677 EGWDKRSIDIDDSDM
+677 EGWQARSIDIDDSDP
-692 FGLDLNFYS
+692 FGLDMNFYS
-701 GGNYVPWG
+701 GGNYVPYG

>member
-6 ATLIVDLLGNIST
+6 ASLIVDLLGNIST

-50 GDAEASSSQMRQ
+50 GDAEASSSRMRQ
-62 AFRGMRSGMHAV
+62 AFRGMRSGIHAV

-110 LFLDPAV
+110 LFLDPASSL
-117 HMESFQTRITSLNH
+117 ENFQTRITSLNH
-131 GDASATADTLKWAQ
+131 GDAPATAGTINWARQ
-145 KNTQQAPWS
+145 NTQQAPWS
-154 LNQILEEYSTT
+154 MSQILEEYATT

-179 QMLEDQAGRHGWNK
+179 QMMEDQAGRHGWNK

-206 FARGKLQGQDA
+206 YARGKLQGQDA

-236 TDAGHMRKLGEAGK
+236 TTAGAIRKLGEAGK

-262 LREQASGM
+262 LREQANGM
-270 AEKSMHT
+270 AKKAMTT
-277 WAGMTMR
+277 WTGMTMR
-284 MQSDWDQ
+284 MQSDWEQ
-291 FALKVMNGGPFKFLE
+291 FAQKVMNGGPFKFLE

-340 MSATEAVKW
+340 LSATEAVKW

-363 LRDDGYGKNLDN
+363 LSDDGYGKTLDN

-390 YAARTALRLAGT
+390 YAARTALRLGRA
-402 VGMGALRLG
+402 VGMGAFRLAAA
-411 STPLRYT
+411 PVRYG

-431 RRPVM
+431 RQPVM

-469 GALAGGGSGGGNTL
+469 AGLTGGGGGNGGNTL
-483 IEEGGSGKKRRNGR
+483 IEDGGNGKKRRSGR

-516 ELAESAAKKG
+516 ELAKSAAKKG

-534 VGGWFGKIPGLSKAG
+534 VGGWFGKVPGLSKAG

-556 SKLGLGKAAGW
+556 SKLGLGKVAGW
-567 LGKGGKFLGRLGG
+567 LGKGGKFLGRAGG

-616 GALGTFAGPVGTVI
+616 GVLGTFAGPVGTVI

-658 NGSGQAVQ
+658 NDNPSPQ
-666 KAAAR
+666 KAEAR

-677 EGWDKRSIDIDDSDM
+677 PGWDARSIDINDSDP

-701 GGNYVPWG
+701 GGNYVPYG

>member
-6 ATLIVDLLGNIST
+6 ASLIVDLLGNISSK
-19 TSRQW
+19 SRQW

-37 GLGGVGTA
+37 GLGGVGMA

-50 GDAEASSSQMRQ
+50 GEAEVTSSRMRQ
-62 AFRGMRSGMHAV
+62 AFRGMRGGIHAV
-74 SADMDRLK
+74 SADLDRLA
-82 LSAEGVFGSLTRL
+82 LSAQGAFGKLTHL
-95 YGLITGGALVYGFKR
+95 YGLLTGGALVYGFKR

-193 QQIEGASLQLREM
+193 QQVEGASLQLREM

-236 TDAGHMRKLGEAGK
+236 TTAGAIRDLGEKGK

-363 LRDDGYGKNLDN
+363 LRDDGYGKTLDN

-390 YAARTALRLAGT
+390 YAARTALRFGRA
-402 VGMGALRLG
+402 VGLGALRLG
-411 STPLRYT
+411 ATPLRYT

-460 PVLVTNWPA
+460 PVFVTNWPA
-469 GALAGGGSGGGNTL
+469 GALAGGGGNGGNTL
-483 IEEGGSGKKRRNGR
+483 IEEGGGKKRRSGR

-504 GRGMSTVVTAGE
+504 GRGVSTVVTAGE

-556 SKLGLGKAAGW
+556 SKLGLGKVAGW
-567 LGKGGKFLGRLGG
+567 LGKGGKLLGRFGG
-580 GAFGAALLAAPTL
+580 GVFGAALLAAPTL
-593 LDSQATAHD
+593 LDSQASAHD
-602 KGAAVGSGIGAVAG
+602 KGAAVGSGVGAVVG
-616 GALGTFAGPVGTVI
+616 GTLGTLAGPVGAAI
-630 GSTVGSYLGE
+630 GSTVGSYLGD

-649 YQKITGGND
+649 YQKITGSD
-658 NGSGQAVQ
+658 NGNGQAVQ

-677 EGWDKRSIDIDDSDM
+677 PGWDKRSIDIDDSDM

-701 GGNYVPWG
+701 GGNYVPYG

>member
-6 ATLIVDLLGNIST
+6 ASLIVDLLGNIST
-19 TSRQW
+19 KSRQW

-50 GDAEASSSQMRQ
+50 GEAEAGSSRMRQ
-62 AFRGMRSGMHAV
+62 AFRGMRGGIHAV
-74 SADMDRLK
+74 SADLDRLK
-82 LSAEGVFGSLTRL
+82 LSAEGAFGKLTHL
-95 YGLITGGALVYGFKR
+95 YGLLTGGAAVYGFKR
-110 LFLDPAV
+110 LFLDPAS
-117 HMESFQTRITSLNH
+117 HMENFKTRITSLNH
-131 GDASATADTLKWAQ
+131 GDAAATDSTIKWARQ
-145 KNTQQAPWS
+145 NTQEAPWS
-154 LNQILEEYSTT
+154 MSQILEEYAVT
-165 RGYGMSDAESRRYV
+165 RGYGMSDAESRKYV
-179 QMLEDQAGRHGWNK
+179 HMLEDQAGRHGWNK

-206 FARGKLQGQDA
+206 YARGKIQGQDA

-236 TDAGHMRKLGEAGK
+236 TKASVIRELGEKGK
-250 LGPETIRLLFQT
+250 LGPEAIKLLFQT
-262 LREQASGM
+262 LQEQAKGAAKVASG
-270 AEKSMHT
+270 T
-277 WAGMTMR
+277 WTGMVMR
-284 MQSDWDQ
+284 MQSDWEQ
-291 FALKVMNGGPFKFLE
+291 FAQQVMDTGPFKFLE
-306 KQLSGVLDQIAVMQK
+306 TQMNGILDTVADMQK
-321 DGQLDEL
+321 SGQLDGL
-328 ANDIGQGMLTAF
+328 AEDVGEGMLTAF
-340 MSATEAVKW
+340 LSVKDAVTW
-349 LVKQIKAARQALKQ
+349 LVEKIKAARQALKQ
-363 LRDDGYGKNLDN
+363 LRDDGYGKTLDN

-390 YAARTALRLAGT
+390 YAARTALRMAGA

-411 STPLRYT
+411 ATPLRYT

-460 PVLVTNWPA
+460 PVFVTNWPA
-469 GALAGGGSGGGNTL
+469 GALAGGGSGNTL
-483 IEEGGSGKKRRNGR
+483 IEDGGSSKKRRNGR

-504 GRGMSTVVTAGE
+504 GRGVSTVVTAGE
-516 ELAESAAKKG
+516 ALAESAAKKG

-556 SKLGLGKAAGW
+556 NKPGLGKVAGW
-567 LGKGGKFLGRLGG
+567 LGKGSKFLGRFGG

-593 LDSQATAHD
+593 LDSQASAHD
-602 KGAAVGSGIGAVAG
+602 KGAAVGSGAGAVIG

-630 GSTVGSYLGE
+630 GSTVGSYLGD

-658 NGSGQAVQ
+658 NNNPPPQ
-666 KAAAR
+666 KAEAR

-677 EGWDKRSIDIDDSDM
+677 PGWDARSIDIDDSDP
-692 FGLDLNFYS
+692 FGLDMNFYS
-701 GGNYVPWG
+701 GGNYVPYG

>member
-6 ATLIVDLLGNIST
+6 ASLIVDLLGNIST
-19 TSRQW
+19 KSRQW

-37 GLGGVGTA
+37 GLGGVGTV

-50 GDAEASSSQMRQ
+50 GEAEAGSSRMRQ
-62 AFRGMRSGMHAV
+62 AFRGMRGGIHAV
-74 SADMDRLK
+74 SADLDRLK
-82 LSAEGVFGSLTRL
+82 LSAEGAFGKLTHL
-95 YGLITGGALVYGFKR
+95 YGLLTGGAAVYGFKR
-110 LFLDPAV
+110 LFLDPAA

-131 GDASATADTLKWAQ
+131 GDASATADTIKWAQ

-154 LNQILEEYSTT
+154 LNQILEEYAIT

-179 QMLEDQAGRHGWNK
+179 QMLEDQAGRHGWNR
-193 QQIEGASLQLREM
+193 QQVEGASLQLREM

-236 TDAGHMRKLGEAGK
+236 TTTGAIRKLGEEGK

-340 MSATEAVKW
+340 VSATEAVKW

-363 LRDDGYGKNLDN
+363 LRDDGYGKTLDN
-375 IASGAKTLAKYLLLV
+375 IAGGAKTLAKYLLLV
-390 YAARTALRLAGT
+390 YAARTALRMAGA

-411 STPLRYT
+411 ATPLRYT

-460 PVLVTNWPA
+460 PVFVTNWPA
-469 GALAGGGSGGGNTL
+469 GALAGAGGNGGNTL
-483 IEEGGSGKKRRNGR
+483 TEDGGSGKKRRNRR
-497 TKKGPGK
+497 TRKGPGK
-504 GRGMSTVVTAGE
+504 GRGVSTVVTAGE

-526 LFGRMASR
+526 FFGRMASR

-556 SKLGLGKAAGW
+556 SKLGLGKVAGW
-567 LGKGGKFLGRLGG
+567 LGKGSKFLGRFGG

-593 LDSQATAHD
+593 LDSQASAHD
-602 KGAAVGSGIGAVAG
+602 KGAAVGSGAGAVIG

-630 GSTVGSYLGE
+630 GSTVGSYLGD

-649 YQKITGGND
+649 YQKITGSND
-658 NGSGQAVQ
+658 NRGQAVQ

-671 VELVAP
+671 VELIAP
-677 EGWDKRSIDIDDSDM
+677 EGWQARSIDIDDSDP
-692 FGLDLNFYS
+692 FGLDMNFYS
-701 GGNYVPWG
+701 GGNYVPYG

>member
-6 ATLIVDLLGNIST
+6 ASLIVDLLGNISSK
-19 TSRQW
+19 SRQW

-50 GDAEASSSQMRQ
+50 GDAEISSSRMRQ

-110 LFLDPAV
+110 LFLDPASA
-117 HMESFQTRITSLNH
+117 MENFKTRITSLNH
-131 GDASATADTLKWAQ
+131 GDAAATDSTIKWARQ
-145 KNTQQAPWS
+145 NTQEAPWS
-154 LNQILEEYSTT
+154 MSQILEEYAVT
-165 RGYGMSDAESRRYV
+165 RGYGMSDAESRKYV
-179 QMLEDQAGRHGWNK
+179 HMLEDQAGRHGWNK
-193 QQIEGASLQLREM
+193 QMIEGASLQLREM
-206 FARGKLQGQDA
+206 YARGKIQGQDA

-236 TDAGHMRKLGEAGK
+236 TKASVIRDLGEKGK
-250 LGPETIRLLFQT
+250 LGPEAIRLLFQT
-262 LREQASGM
+262 LQEQANGAAKVASG
-270 AEKSMHT
+270 T
-277 WAGMTMR
+277 WTGMVMR
-284 MQSDWDQ
+284 MQSDWEQ
-291 FALKVMNGGPFKFLE
+291 FAQSVMDTGPFKFLE
-306 KQLSGVLDQIAVMQK
+306 TQMNGVLDTIADMQK
-321 DGQLDEL
+321 SGQFDGL
-328 ANDIGQGMLTAF
+328 AKDVGEGMLSAF
-340 MSATEAVKW
+340 LSAKDAVTW
-349 LVKQIKAARQALKQ
+349 LVEKIKAARQALKQ
-363 LRDDGYGKNLDN
+363 LRDDGYGKTLDN
-375 IASGAKTLAKYLLLV
+375 IASAAKTLAKYLLYV
-390 YAARTALRLAGT
+390 YAARTALRLGRA

-411 STPLRYT
+411 ATPLRYT

-431 RRPVM
+431 RQSVM

-460 PVLVTNWPA
+460 PVFVTNWPA
-469 GALAGGGSGGGNTL
+469 GALAGAGGNGGNTL
-483 IEEGGSGKKRRNGR
+483 IEEGGKKRRSGR

-504 GRGMSTVVTAGE
+504 GRGISTVVTAGE

-549 SLLSAAG
+549 SLLSAAS
-556 SKLGLGKAAGW
+556 SKLGLGKVAGW
-567 LGKGGKFLGRLGG
+567 LGKGGKLLGRFGG
-580 GAFGAALLAAPTL
+580 GVFGAALLAAPTL
-593 LDSQATAHD
+593 LDSQASAHD
-602 KGAAVGSGIGAVAG
+602 KGAAVGSGVGAVVG
-616 GALGTFAGPVGTVI
+616 GTLGTLAGPVGAAI
-630 GSTVGSYLGE
+630 GSTVGSYLGD

-671 VELVAP
+671 IELVTSP
-677 EGWDKRSIDIDDSDM
+677 GWEPRSIDVDDSDA
-692 FGLDLNFYS
+692 FGLDMNFYS
-701 GGNYVPWG
+701 GGNYVPYG

>member
-6 ATLIVDLLGNIST
+6 ASLIVDLLGNISSK
-19 TSRQW
+19 SRQW

-50 GDAEASSSQMRQ
+50 GDAEISSSRMRQ
-62 AFRGMRSGMHAV
+62 AFRGMRGGIHAV
-74 SADMDRLK
+74 SADLDRLA
-82 LSAEGVFGSLTRL
+82 LSAEGAFGKLTHL
-95 YGLITGGALVYGFKR
+95 YGLLTGGALVYGFKR
-110 LFLDPAV
+110 LFLDPAAQ
-117 HMESFQTRITSLNH
+117 MESYQTRITSLNH
-131 GDASATADTLKWAQ
+131 GDAAATDKTIQWAQ
-145 KNTQQAPWS
+145 QNTQQAPWS
-154 LNQILEEYSTT
+154 MSQILEEYATT

-179 QMLEDQAGRHGWNK
+179 QMMEDQAGRHGWNK
-193 QQIEGASLQLREM
+193 QMIEGASLQLREM
-206 FARGKLQGQDA
+206 YARGKLQGQDA

-236 TDAGHMRKLGEAGK
+236 TTAGAIRKLGEEGK
-250 LGPETIRLLFQT
+250 LGPETIKLLFQT

-277 WAGMTMR
+277 WTGMTMR
-284 MQSDWDQ
+284 MQSSWEQ
-291 FALKVMNGGPFKFLE
+291 FARKVMNGGPFKFLE
-306 KQLSGVLDQIAVMQK
+306 TQLSGVLDQIAIMQK

-340 MSATEAVKW
+340 TSATEAVKW

-363 LRDDGYGKNLDN
+363 LRDDGYGKTLDN
-375 IASGAKTLAKYLLLV
+375 IASGAKTLAKYLLYV
-390 YAARTALRLAGT
+390 YAARTALRLAGA

-411 STPLRYT
+411 ATPLRYG

-431 RRPVM
+431 RQPVM

-460 PVLVTNWPA
+460 PVFVTNWPA
-469 GALAGGGSGGGNTL
+469 GALAGAGGSGGNTL
-483 IEEGGSGKKRRNGR
+483 IEDGGSGKKRRSGR

-504 GRGMSTVVTAGE
+504 GRGISTVVTAGE
-516 ELAESAAKKG
+516 ELAENAAKKG
-526 LFGRMASR
+526 FFGRMASR

-556 SKLGLGKAAGW
+556 NKLGLGKVAGF
-567 LGKGGKFLGRLGG
+567 LGKGGRLLGRFGG
-580 GAFGAALLAAPTL
+580 GALGAALTAAPVL
-593 LDSQATAHD
+593 LDDQATTHD
-602 KGAAVGSGIGAVAG
+602 KGAAVGSGIGMVAG
-616 GALGTFAGPVGTVI
+616 GALGSFAGPVGTMI

-649 YQKITGGND
+649 YQKITGND
-658 NGSGQAVQ
+658 NGNGQAVQ

-677 EGWDKRSIDIDDSDM
+677 DGWQARSIDIDDSDP

-701 GGNYVPWG
+701 GGNYVPYG

>member
-6 ATLIVDLLGNIST
+6 ASLIVDLLGNIST
-19 TSRQW
+19 KSRQW

-50 GDAEASSSQMRQ
+50 GEAETSSSRMRQ
-62 AFRGMRSGMHAV
+62 AFRGIRGGIHAV
-74 SADMDRLK
+74 SADLDRLK
-82 LSAEGVFGSLTRL
+82 LSAEGAFGKLTHL
-95 YGLITGGALVYGFKR
+95 YGLLTGGAAVYGFKR
-110 LFLDPAV
+110 LFLDPAA

-131 GDASATADTLKWAQ
+131 GDASATADTIKWAQ

-154 LNQILEEYSTT
+154 LNQILEEYAIT

-179 QMLEDQAGRHGWNK
+179 QMLEDQAGRHGWNR
-193 QQIEGASLQLREM
+193 QQVEGASLQLREM

-236 TDAGHMRKLGEAGK
+236 TTTGAIRKLGEEGK

-328 ANDIGQGMLTAF
+328 ASDIGQGMLTAF

-349 LVKQIKAARQALKQ
+349 LVKQIKAARLALKQ
-363 LRDDGYGKNLDN
+363 LRDDGYGKTLDN
-375 IASGAKTLAKYLLLV
+375 IAGGAKTLAKYLLLV
-390 YAARTALRLAGT
+390 YAARTALRLAGA

-411 STPLRYT
+411 ATPLRYT

-460 PVLVTNWPA
+460 PVFVTNWPA
-469 GALAGGGSGGGNTL
+469 GALAGTGGNGGNTL
-483 IEEGGSGKKRRNGR
+483 TEDGGSGKKRRNRR
-497 TKKGPGK
+497 TRKGPGK
-504 GRGMSTVVTAGE
+504 GRGVSTVVTAGE

-556 SKLGLGKAAGW
+556 NKLGLGKVAGW

-602 KGAAVGSGIGAVAG
+602 KGAAVGSGAGAVIG

-630 GSTVGSYLGE
+630 GSTVGSYLGD

-649 YQKITGGND
+649 YQKITGSND
-658 NGSGQAVQ
+658 NSGQAVQ

-671 VELVAP
+671 VELIAP
-677 EGWDKRSIDIDDSDM
+677 EGWQARSIDIDDSDP
-692 FGLDLNFYS
+692 FGLDMNFYS
-701 GGNYVPWG
+701 GGNYVPYG

>member
-6 ATLIVDLLGNIST
+6 ASLIVDLLGNIST
-19 TSRQW
+19 KSRQW

-50 GDAEASSSQMRQ
+50 GEAETSSSRMRQ
-62 AFRGMRSGMHAV
+62 AFRGIRGGIHAV
-74 SADMDRLK
+74 SADLDRLK
-82 LSAEGVFGSLTRL
+82 LSAEGAFGKLTHL
-95 YGLITGGALVYGFKR
+95 YGLLTGGAAVYGFKR
-110 LFLDPAV
+110 LFLDPAA

-131 GDASATADTLKWAQ
+131 GDASATADTIKWAQ

-154 LNQILEEYSTT
+154 LNQILEEYAIT

-179 QMLEDQAGRHGWNK
+179 QMLEDQAGRHGWNR
-193 QQIEGASLQLREM
+193 QQVEGASLQLREM

-236 TDAGHMRKLGEAGK
+236 TTTGAIRKLGEEGK

-306 KQLSGVLDQIAVMQK
+306 TQLSGVLDQIAVMQK

-328 ANDIGQGMLTAF
+328 ANDIGQGMLTALT
-340 MSATEAVKW
+340 SARDAVTW

-363 LRDDGYGKNLDN
+363 LRDDGYGKTLDN
-375 IASGAKTLAKYLLLV
+375 IAGGAKTLAKYLLLV
-390 YAARTALRLAGT
+390 YAARTALRMAGA

-411 STPLRYT
+411 ATPLRYT

-460 PVLVTNWPA
+460 PVFVTNWPA

-483 IEEGGSGKKRRNGR
+483 IEDGGSSKKRRNRR
-497 TKKGPGK
+497 TRKGPGK
-504 GRGMSTVVTAGE
+504 GRGVSTVVTAGE
-516 ELAESAAKKG
+516 ALAESAAKKG

-556 SKLGLGKAAGW
+556 SKLGLGKVAGW
-567 LGKGGKFLGRLGG
+567 LGKGSKFLGRFGG

-593 LDSQATAHD
+593 LDSQASAHD
-602 KGAAVGSGIGAVAG
+602 KGAAVGSGAGAVIG

-630 GSTVGSYLGE
+630 GSTVGSYLGD

-649 YQKITGGND
+649 YQKITGSND
-658 NGSGQAVQ
+658 NSGQAVQ

-671 VELVAP
+671 VELIAP
-677 EGWDKRSIDIDDSDM
+677 EGWQARSIDIDDSDP
-692 FGLDLNFYS
+692 FGLDMNFYS
-701 GGNYVPWG
+701 GGNYVPYG

>member
-6 ATLIVDLLGNIST
+6 ASLIVDLLGNIST
-19 TSRQW
+19 KSRQW

-50 GDAEASSSQMRQ
+50 GEAETSSSRMRQ
-62 AFRGMRSGMHAV
+62 AFRGMRGGIHAV
-74 SADMDRLK
+74 SADLDRLK
-82 LSAEGVFGSLTRL
+82 LSAEGAFGKLTHL
-95 YGLITGGALVYGFKR
+95 YGLLTGGAAVYGFKR
-110 LFLDPAV
+110 LFLDPAA

-131 GDASATADTLKWAQ
+131 GDASATADTIKWAQ

-154 LNQILEEYSTT
+154 LNQILEEYAIT

-179 QMLEDQAGRHGWNK
+179 QMLEDQAGRHGWNR
-193 QQIEGASLQLREM
+193 QQVEGASLQLREM

-236 TDAGHMRKLGEAGK
+236 TTTGAIRKLGEEGK

-328 ANDIGQGMLTAF
+328 ASDIGQGMLTAF

-349 LVKQIKAARQALKQ
+349 LVKQIKAARLALKQ
-363 LRDDGYGKNLDN
+363 LRDDGYGKTLDN
-375 IASGAKTLAKYLLLV
+375 IAGGAKTLAKYLLLV
-390 YAARTALRLAGT
+390 YAARTALHLAGA

-411 STPLRYT
+411 ATPLRYT

-460 PVLVTNWPA
+460 PVFVTNWPA
-469 GALAGGGSGGGNTL
+469 GALAGTGGNGGNTL
-483 IEEGGSGKKRRNGR
+483 TEDGGSGKKRRNRR
-497 TKKGPGK
+497 TRKGPGK
-504 GRGMSTVVTAGE
+504 GRGVSTVVTAGE

-556 SKLGLGKAAGW
+556 SKLGLGKVAGW
-567 LGKGGKFLGRLGG
+567 LGKGSKFLGRFGG

-593 LDSQATAHD
+593 LDSQASAHD
-602 KGAAVGSGIGAVAG
+602 KGAAVGSGAGAVIG

-630 GSTVGSYLGE
+630 GSTVGSYLGD

-649 YQKITGGND
+649 YQKITGSND
-658 NGSGQAVQ
+658 NSGQAVQ

-671 VELVAP
+671 VELIAP
-677 EGWDKRSIDIDDSDM
+677 EGWQARSIDIDDSDP
-692 FGLDLNFYS
+692 FGLDMNFYS
-701 GGNYVPWG
+701 GGNYVPYG

>member
-6 ATLIVDLLGNIST
+6 ASLIVDLLGNISSK
-19 TSRQW
+19 SRQW

-50 GDAEASSSQMRQ
+50 GDAEISSSRMRQ
-62 AFRGMRSGMHAV
+62 AFRGMRSGMLAV

-95 YGLITGGALVYGFKR
+95 YGLMTGGAAIYGFKKA
-110 LFLDPAV
+110 FIDPAAA
-117 HMESFQTRITSLNH
+117 MENYTIRLNSINH
-131 GDASATADTLKWAQ
+131 GDTAKTEATKAWVVQNAKDTTWGLAGVMQ
-145 KNTQQAPWS
+145 EYTSSRSFGMNDSQAKKFITMLQDQGGYHGWS
-154 LNQILEEYSTT
+154 LP
-165 RGYGMSDAESRRYV
+165 DA
-179 QMLEDQAGRHGWNK
+179 Q
-193 QQIEGASLQLREM
+193 GASLQLKQM
-206 FARGKLQGQDA
+206 YARQSIQAQDA
-217 NQLSGYGINA
+217 NLLTGYGINV
-227 YQVLAEKLH
+227 YQLLADKLKV
-236 TDAGHMRKLGEAGK
+236 DQKVIRDKGERGL
-250 LGPETIRLLFQT
+250 LGPDAIRLLFQVMA
-262 LREQASGM
+262 EQA
-270 AEKSMHT
+270 
-277 WAGMTMR
+277 AGAQKNAMNSWTGLTSQMG
-284 MQSDWDQ
+284 DVWDQ
-291 FALKVMNGGPFKFLE
+291 FARKVMDTGPFSFL
-306 KQLSGVLDQIAVMQK
+306 KTQMSGILEQIADMQK
-321 DGQLDEL
+321 DGSLDGL
-328 ANDIGQGMLTAF
+328 ANDIGQGMLTTFTTAKD
-340 MSATEAVKW
+340 AVKW
-349 LVKQIKAARQALKQ
+349 LVAQIKAARAELKK
-363 LRDDGYGKNLDN
+363 LRDAGYGNTLDN
-375 IASGAKTLAKYLLLV
+375 IADGAKKLAKYLLYMYLV
-390 YAARTALRLAGT
+390 QKSLRLARA

-411 STPLRYT
+411 ATPLRYT

-431 RRPVM
+431 RQPVI

-460 PVLVTNWPA
+460 PVFVTNWPA
-469 GALAGGGSGGGNTL
+469 GALAGAGGNGGNTL
-483 IEEGGSGKKRRNGR
+483 IEEGGSRKRRSGR

-504 GRGMSTVVTAGE
+504 GRGISTVVTAGE
-516 ELAESAAKKG
+516 ELAESAARKG
-526 LFGRMASR
+526 LFGRAASR

-556 SKLGLGKAAGW
+556 SKLGLGKVAGW
-567 LGKGGKFLGRLGG
+567 LGKGGKLLGRFGG
-580 GAFGAALLAAPTL
+580 GALGAALTAAPVL
-593 LDSQATAHD
+593 LDDQATTHD
-602 KGAAVGSGIGAVAG
+602 KGAAVGSGIGMVAG
-616 GALGTFAGPVGTVI
+616 GALGSFAGPVGTMI

-658 NGSGQAVQ
+658 NGSGQSVQ

-701 GGNYVPWG
+701 GGNYVPYG

>member
-6 ATLIVDLLGNIST
+6 ASLIVDLLGNIST
-19 TSRQW
+19 KSRQW

-50 GDAEASSSQMRQ
+50 GEAETSSSRMRQ
-62 AFRGMRSGMHAV
+62 AFRGMRGGIHAV
-74 SADMDRLK
+74 SADLDRLK
-82 LSAEGVFGSLTRL
+82 LSAEGAFGKLTHL
-95 YGLITGGALVYGFKR
+95 YGLLTGGAAVYGFKR
-110 LFLDPAV
+110 LFLDPAA

-131 GDASATADTLKWAQ
+131 GDASATADTIKWAQ

-154 LNQILEEYSTT
+154 LNQILEEYAIT

-179 QMLEDQAGRHGWNK
+179 QMLEDQAGRHGWNR
-193 QQIEGASLQLREM
+193 QQVEGASLQLREM

-236 TDAGHMRKLGEAGK
+236 TTTGAIRKLGEEGK

-363 LRDDGYGKNLDN
+363 LRDDGYGKTLDN
-375 IASGAKTLAKYLLLV
+375 IAGGAKTLAKYLLLV
-390 YAARTALRLAGT
+390 YAARTALRMAGA

-411 STPLRYT
+411 ATPLRYT

-431 RRPVM
+431 RQPVM

-448 NFLSGVNPAAVQ
+448 NFLSGVNSAAVQ
-460 PVLVTNWPA
+460 PVFVTNWPA
-469 GALAGGGSGGGNTL
+469 GALAGTGGNGGNTL
-483 IEEGGSGKKRRNGR
+483 TEDGGSGKKRRNRR
-497 TKKGPGK
+497 TRKGPGK
-504 GRGMSTVVTAGE
+504 GRGVSTVVTAGE

-556 SKLGLGKAAGW
+556 SKLGLGKVAGW
-567 LGKGGKFLGRLGG
+567 LGKGSKFLGRLGG

-593 LDSQATAHD
+593 LDSQASAHD
-602 KGAAVGSGIGAVAG
+602 KGAAVGSGAGAVIG
-616 GALGTFAGPVGTVI
+616 GALGTFAGPVGAAI
-630 GSTVGSYLGE
+630 GSTVGSYLGD

-649 YQKITGGND
+649 YQKITGSND
-658 NGSGQAVQ
+658 NSGQAVQ

-671 VELVAP
+671 VELIAP
-677 EGWDKRSIDIDDSDM
+677 EGWQARSIDIDDSAP
-692 FGLDLNFYS
+692 FGLDMNFYS
-701 GGNYVPWG
+701 GGNYVPYG

>member
-6 ATLIVDLLGNIST
+6 ASLIVDLLGNIST
-19 TSRQW
+19 KSRQW

-50 GDAEASSSQMRQ
+50 GEAEAGSSRMRQ
-62 AFRGMRSGMHAV
+62 AFRGMRGGIHAV
-74 SADMDRLK
+74 SADLDRLK
-82 LSAEGVFGSLTRL
+82 LSAEGAFGKLTHL
-95 YGLITGGALVYGFKR
+95 YGLLTGGAAVYGFKR
-110 LFLDPAV
+110 LFLDPAA

-131 GDASATADTLKWAQ
+131 GDASATADTIKWAQ

-154 LNQILEEYSTT
+154 LNQILEEYAIT

-179 QMLEDQAGRHGWNK
+179 QMLEDQAGRHGWNR
-193 QQIEGASLQLREM
+193 QQVEGASLQLREM

-236 TDAGHMRKLGEAGK
+236 TTTGAIRKLGEEGK

-306 KQLSGVLDQIAVMQK
+306 TQLSGVLDQIAVMQK

-328 ANDIGQGMLTAF
+328 ANDIGQGMLTALT
-340 MSATEAVKW
+340 SARDAVTW

-363 LRDDGYGKNLDN
+363 LRDDGYGKTLDN
-375 IASGAKTLAKYLLLV
+375 IAGGAKTLAKYLLLV
-390 YAARTALRLAGT
+390 YAARTALRMAGA

-411 STPLRYT
+411 ATPLRYT

-460 PVLVTNWPA
+460 PVFVTNWPA

-483 IEEGGSGKKRRNGR
+483 IEDGGSSKKRRNGR

-504 GRGMSTVVTAGE
+504 GRGVSTVVTAGE
-516 ELAESAAKKG
+516 ALAESAAKKG

-556 SKLGLGKAAGW
+556 NKPGLGKVAGW

-593 LDSQATAHD
+593 LDSQASAHD
-602 KGAAVGSGIGAVAG
+602 KGAAVGSGAGAVIG

-630 GSTVGSYLGE
+630 GSTVGSYLGD

-658 NGSGQAVQ
+658 NNNPPPQ
-666 KAAAR
+666 KAEAR
-671 VELVAP
+671 VELIAP
-677 EGWDKRSIDIDDSDM
+677 EGWQARSIDIDDSDP
-692 FGLDLNFYS
+692 FGLDMNFYS
-701 GGNYVPWG
+701 GGNYVPYG

>member
-6 ATLIVDLLGNIST
+6 ASLIVDLLGNIST
-19 TSRQW
+19 KSRQW

-50 GDAEASSSQMRQ
+50 GEAEAGSSRMRQ
-62 AFRGMRSGMHAV
+62 AFRGIRGGIHAV
-74 SADMDRLK
+74 SADLDRLK
-82 LSAEGVFGSLTRL
+82 LSAEGAFGKLTHL
-95 YGLITGGALVYGFKR
+95 YGLLTGGAAVYGFKR
-110 LFLDPAV
+110 LFLDPAA

-131 GDASATADTLKWAQ
+131 GDASATADTIKWAQ

-154 LNQILEEYSTT
+154 LNQILEEYAIT

-179 QMLEDQAGRHGWNK
+179 QMLEDQAGRHGWNR
-193 QQIEGASLQLREM
+193 QQVEGASLQLREM

-236 TDAGHMRKLGEAGK
+236 TTTGAIRKLGEEGK

-306 KQLSGVLDQIAVMQK
+306 TQLSGVLDQIAVMQK

-340 MSATEAVKW
+340 TSARDAVTW

-363 LRDDGYGKNLDN
+363 LRDDGYGKTLDN
-375 IASGAKTLAKYLLLV
+375 IAGGAKTLAKYLLLV
-390 YAARTALRLAGT
+390 YAARTALRMAGA

-411 STPLRYT
+411 ATPLRYT

-460 PVLVTNWPA
+460 PVFVTNWPA
-469 GALAGGGSGGGNTL
+469 GALAGTGGNGGNTL
-483 IEEGGSGKKRRNGR
+483 TEDGGSGKKRRNRR
-497 TKKGPGK
+497 TRKGPGK
-504 GRGMSTVVTAGE
+504 GRGVSTVVTAGE

-534 VGGWFGKIPGLSKAG
+534 VCGWFGKIPGLSKAG

-556 SKLGLGKAAGW
+556 SKLGLGKVAGW
-567 LGKGGKFLGRLGG
+567 LGKGSKFLGRFGG

-593 LDSQATAHD
+593 LDSQASAHD

-616 GALGTFAGPVGTVI
+616 GALGALAGGVGAVV
-630 GSTVGSYLGE
+630 GSTVGSYLGD

-649 YQKITGGND
+649 YQKITGSND
-658 NGSGQAVQ
+658 NSGQAVQ

-671 VELVAP
+671 VELIAP
-677 EGWDKRSIDIDDSDM
+677 EGWQARSIDIDDSDP
-692 FGLDLNFYS
+692 FGLDMNFYS
-701 GGNYVPWG
+701 GGNYVPYG

>member
-6 ATLIVDLLGNIST
+6 ASLIVDLLGNIST
-19 TSRQW
+19 KSRQW

-50 GDAEASSSQMRQ
+50 GEAEAGSSRMRQ
-62 AFRGMRSGMHAV
+62 AFRGMRGGIHAV
-74 SADMDRLK
+74 SADLDRLK
-82 LSAEGVFGSLTRL
+82 LSAEGAFGKLTHL
-95 YGLITGGALVYGFKR
+95 YGLLTGGAAVYGFKR
-110 LFLDPAV
+110 LFLDPAA

-131 GDASATADTLKWAQ
+131 GDASATADTIKWAQ

-154 LNQILEEYSTT
+154 LNQILEEYAIT

-179 QMLEDQAGRHGWNK
+179 QMLEDQAGRHGWNR
-193 QQIEGASLQLREM
+193 QQVEGASLQLREM

-236 TDAGHMRKLGEAGK
+236 TTTGAIRKLGEEGK

-306 KQLSGVLDQIAVMQK
+306 TQLSGVLDQIAVMQK

-340 MSATEAVKW
+340 TSARDAVTW

-363 LRDDGYGKNLDN
+363 LRDDGYGKTLDN
-375 IASGAKTLAKYLLLV
+375 IAGGAKTLAKYLLLV
-390 YAARTALRLAGT
+390 YAARTALRMAGA

-411 STPLRYT
+411 ATPLRYT

-441 GRGGRFM
+441 GRGGRLM

-460 PVLVTNWPA
+460 PVFVTNWPA

-483 IEEGGSGKKRRNGR
+483 IEDGGSSKKRRNGR

-504 GRGMSTVVTAGE
+504 GRGVSTVVTAGE
-516 ELAESAAKKG
+516 ALAESAAKKG

-556 SKLGLGKAAGW
+556 NKPGLGKVAGW
-567 LGKGGKFLGRLGG
+567 LGKGSKFLGRFGG

-593 LDSQATAHD
+593 LDSQASAHD
-602 KGAAVGSGIGAVAG
+602 KGAAVGSGAGAVIG

-630 GSTVGSYLGE
+630 GSTVGSYLGD

-649 YQKITGGND
+649 YQKITGSND
-658 NGSGQAVQ
+658 NRGQAVQ

-671 VELVAP
+671 VELIAP
-677 EGWDKRSIDIDDSDM
+677 EGWQARSIDIDDSDP
-692 FGLDLNFYS
+692 FGLDMNFYS
-701 GGNYVPWG
+701 GGNYVPYG

>member
-6 ATLIVDLLGNIST
+6 ASLIVDLLGNIST
-19 TSRQW
+19 KSRQW

-50 GDAEASSSQMRQ
+50 GEAETSSSRMRQ
-62 AFRGMRSGMHAV
+62 AFRGMRGGIHAV
-74 SADMDRLK
+74 SADLDRLK
-82 LSAEGVFGSLTRL
+82 LSAEGAFGKLTHL
-95 YGLITGGALVYGFKR
+95 YGLLTGGAAVYGFKR
-110 LFLDPAV
+110 LFLDPAA

-131 GDASATADTLKWAQ
+131 GDASATADTIKWAQ

-154 LNQILEEYSTT
+154 LNQILEEYAIT

-179 QMLEDQAGRHGWNK
+179 QMLEDQAGRHGWNR
-193 QQIEGASLQLREM
+193 QQVEGASLQLREM

-236 TDAGHMRKLGEAGK
+236 TTTGAIRKLGEEGK

-349 LVKQIKAARQALKQ
+349 LVNQIKAARLALKQ
-363 LRDDGYGKNLDN
+363 LRDDGYGKTLDN
-375 IASGAKTLAKYLLLV
+375 IAGGAKTLAKYLLLV
-390 YAARTALRLAGT
+390 YAARTALRMAGA

-411 STPLRYT
+411 ATPLRYT

-431 RRPVM
+431 RQPVM

-448 NFLSGVNPAAVQ
+448 NFLSGVNSAAVQ
-460 PVLVTNWPA
+460 PVFVTNWPA
-469 GALAGGGSGGGNTL
+469 GALAGAGGSGGNTL
-483 IEEGGSGKKRRNGR
+483 TEDGGSGKKRRNRR
-497 TKKGPGK
+497 TRKGPGK
-504 GRGMSTVVTAGE
+504 GRGVSTVVTAGE

-526 LFGRMASR
+526 FFGRMASR
-534 VGGWFGKIPGLSKAG
+534 VGGWFGKIPGLSKVG

-556 SKLGLGKAAGW
+556 SKLGLGKVAGW

-602 KGAAVGSGIGAVAG
+602 KGAAVGSGAGAVIG

-630 GSTVGSYLGE
+630 GSTVGSYLGD

-649 YQKITGGND
+649 YQKITGSND
-658 NGSGQAVQ
+658 NSGQAVQ

-671 VELVAP
+671 VELIAP
-677 EGWDKRSIDIDDSDM
+677 EGWQARSIDIDDSDP
-692 FGLDLNFYS
+692 FGLDMNFYS
-701 GGNYVPWG
+701 GGNYVPYG